1 MSSNLLVVD
10 LGNTNIVLGVYRDDE
25 LVSSWRLATARERTA
40 DEYGILAR
48 QLVDDAVA
56 DAEFDGAIVASVVP
70 PLNGAMTFMVQKY
83 FGIEPL
89 FVEPG
94 VKTGIAIHVD
104 NPLEVGADRIVNC
117 AAAHDAYGGPTVIV
131 DFGTATTFDVV
142 TANAEFVGGVIAP
155 GLNISA
161 EALFARAARLPRVDI
176 RRPDHVIGTNTVVNM
191 QSGIYFGYLGLV
203 DGILARI
210 KREVK
215 DLKRV
220 VATGGLATTFAEESE
235 HIDTVDT
242 ELTLKGLKIIYDR
255 NRSPRRGRK

>member
-10 LGNTNIVLGVYRDDE
+10 LGNTNLVLGIYRGDQ
-25 LVSSWRLATARERTA
+25 LVNSWRLATARERTA

-48 QLVDDAVA
+48 QLVGDSLHASL
-56 DAEFDGAIVASVVP
+56 EGAIVASVVP
-70 PLNGAMTFMVQKY
+70 PLNHAMSVMVRKY
-83 FGIEPL
+83 FGIDPL

-94 VKTGIAIHVD
+94 VKTGIAIQVD
-104 NPLEVGADRIVNC
+104 NPAEVGADRIVNC
-117 AAAHDAYGGPTVIV
+117 VAAHATYGGPTVVV

-142 TANAEFVGGVIAP
+142 SNEPAYIGGVIAP

-176 RRPDHVIGTNTVVNM
+176 RRPEHVVGTNTVVNM

-210 KREVK
+210 KREIPN
-215 DLKRV
+215 LRRV
-220 VATGGLATTFAEESE
+220 VATGGLAGLFAEESE
-235 HIDTVDT
+235 HIDDVDS
-242 ELTLKGLKIIYDR
+242 ELTMKGLKLIYDR
-255 NRSPRRGRK
+255 NRKVRRTRK